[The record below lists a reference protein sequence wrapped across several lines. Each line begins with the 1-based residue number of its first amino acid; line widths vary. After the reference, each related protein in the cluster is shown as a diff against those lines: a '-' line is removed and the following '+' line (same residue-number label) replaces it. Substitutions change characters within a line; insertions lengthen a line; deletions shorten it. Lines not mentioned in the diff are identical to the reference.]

1 MITKLKKFIPTEEGI
16 MGELDKWNAWVMEL
30 VELMRTKYNNA
41 FGDIERD
48 QIDLE
53 AWEEQYYNEGL
64 TPEEA
69 ILEDLQA

>member
-1 MITKLKKFIPTEEGI
+1 
-16 MGELDKWNAWVMEL
+16 MGELDKWNDWVEEL
-30 VELMRTKYNNA
+30 VVLMRTKYNNA